1 MRSVVRVV
9 FLQKSSREGKRRDG
23 TTATYYNV
31 DVMVP
36 GVGPGQI
43 SVDHEVFQALEGVT
57 MGTECEVEVTAKIW
71 NGRLEF
77 RPVSVRPAR
86 KAA

>member
-1 MRSVVRVV
+1 MRVT
-9 FLQKSSREGKRRDG
+9 FLQKSSRVGKRRDG
-23 TTATYYNV
+23 TEATYYNV

-36 GVGPGQI
+36 GVGPGQV
-43 SVDHEVFQALEGVT
+43 SVEHEVFQALEGVT
-57 MGTECEVEVTAKIW
+57 MGTELEVDVAGKIW

-77 RPVSVRPAR
+77 RVAGLRPAR